1 MRKNILILSNRE
13 TYIKNIF
20 CNKDIDIEYSYSNI
34 NIFFKIIR
42 RLWHFFNINNFK
54 VWYDFKEKNINFYDT
69 IIIFESIYPIDI
81 IKYIRKTNK
90 QCRIIYWLWNPVSTL
105 KKDFMY
111 DKYKEFLNLLKKRYD
126 KNLNFEIWSF
136 DKIDCKRY
144 NLKYNNQVSYKV
156 EMQKQEIKWDF
167 FFCGKD
173 KNRLDKIKKIKEKF
187 SKYKFKILVLPDKDK
202 YYDKDDEQYI
212 LSDPIT
218 YLEIIKYINQSRCII
233 DIVQDGQGG
242 ITWRPLEAMFYKKKL
257 LTNYLDI
264 KNYDF
269 YNKDNIFIIEND
281 DEKKIDIF
289 LKQSYQE
296 ISSEIIEQYLVDG
309 WLKNFFYKF

>member
-1 MRKNILILSNRE
+1 MRENILILSNRE

-20 CNKDIDIEYSYSNI
+20 SNKNIDIEYSYSNI
-34 NIFFKIIR
+34 NIFLKIIR
-42 RLWHFFNINNFK
+42 RLWHFFNISNFK

-144 NLKYNNQVSYKV
+144 NLKYNNQVSYKI
-156 EMQKQEIKWDF
+156 EMQKQKIKWDF

-173 KNRLDKIKKIKEKF
+173 KNRLDKIKMLKKKF
-187 SKYKFKILVLPDKDK
+187 PECNFKILIIPDKNKSYNNDDK
-202 YYDKDDEQYI
+202 QYI
-212 LSDPIT
+212 LLNVLSYSDV
-218 YLEIIKYINQSRCII
+218 IKYINQSKCII
-233 DIVQDGQGG
+233 DMVQEGQGG
-242 ITWRPLEAMFYKKKL
+242 ITWRPLEAIFYKKKL
-257 LTNYLDI
+257 ITNFKSI
-264 KNYDF
+264 VEYDF
-269 YNKDNIFIIEND
+269 YNRNNIFVIGKDDMNNILDFINSDYEEI
-281 DEKKIDIF
+281 DEK
-289 LKQSYQE
+289 
-296 ISSEIIEQYLVDG
+296 IINKYKADG
-309 WLKNFFYKF
+309 WLKNFINK